1 MCDTIEEKEVGVLV
15 RTKKKTNPWSVI
27 VAVGIVLAVFCGLA
41 AVLLQEKEMPPEPTT
56 EPTQVQTQPATV
68 PRSNLSPGDFVEVDG
83 FLTCEGVDAVIGI
96 DVSKYQGDV
105 DWHQVKAAGVEFV
118 MIRLGNRRYGDGS
131 LHADPMA
138 QINLAGAREAGLL
151 VGAYFYSQAT
161 TPAEAEEEAA
171 YALEILGDFS
181 LDLPLSFD
189 WEIEKRTENVDVKTA
204 TACAIAFCETVE
216 AAGYDSMIYFNS
228 NQATERLDLTRLTD
242 YAWWLAMYSHDKE
255 FPCRFDL
262 WQYTQTGSVPGIE
275 GNVDINI
282 MLLQENAWAP
292 LKTNF

>member
-1 MCDTIEEKEVGVLV
+1 MAK
-15 RTKKKTNPWSVI
+15 TKKKTKPWPGFI
-27 VAVGIVLAVFCGLA
+27 AACILMAVFGGLA
-41 AVLLQEKEMPPEPTT
+41 AVLLKEKETPPEPTT
-56 EPTQVQTQPATV
+56 APTQIQTQPATV
-68 PRSNLSPGDFVEVDG
+68 PHSHLSPRDFVEVDG
-83 FLTCEGVDAVIGI
+83 FLTCDGVNAVIGI
-96 DVSKYQGDV
+96 DVSKYQGNV
-105 DWHQVKAAGVEFV
+105 DWQQVKAAGVEFV
-118 MIRLGNRRYGDGS
+118 MVRLGYRSYGDGT
-131 LHADPMA
+131 LHTDPMA
-138 QINLAGAREAGLL
+138 QINLTGARDAGLL

-161 TPAEAEEEAA
+161 TPTEAEEEAA
-171 YALEILGDFS
+171 YALEALQDFP

-189 WEIEKRTENVDVKTA
+189 WEIEKRTETVDVITA

-262 WQYTQTGSVPGIE
+262 WQYTQTGSLSGIE

-282 MLLQENAWAP
+282 MIPAV
-292 LKTNF
+292 